1 MPSPVS
7 FFLSEKE
14 IYITPMVILASK
26 VSSFAGN
33 LIPSMNLI
41 TSQYA
46 DVILPLPVAGYFTYH
61 VPEELIDQV
70 LPGTRVIVQF
80 GVKKFYSALV
90 HEIHSRKPEG
100 YETKPIEY
108 VIDSVPVV
116 HPSCFPF
123 WEWIAGYYHCT
134 IGEVLKAALP
144 SGLKLESETR
154 INYNSDFIEQIDD
167 LLTPREQLLF
177 EVIRE
182 KRSLSIAELNNSVL
196 KKSSIAVIKD
206 LLGKGAVFVEEEM
219 KESYRLKTELVIE
232 LSGRLSTEKSI
243 LLALDLLRKIPLQQ
257 QLLTSYL
264 ELSGITNQE
273 EKKIVTKKEL
283 LQSTGISAAVLSG
296 LLKKDIIVLSEQKV
310 DRLASYK
317 GEIKEVSELSPAQS
331 VALDQIKESFKTI
344 KVTLLHGVTSSGKT
358 EIYIQLIKE
367 CLEKGKQ
374 VLYLL
379 PEIGLSTQ
387 IISRLTKVFGDK
399 AGIYHSKFND
409 AERVEIW
416 NNVLNFGKSNDSGQI
431 SKYQLIVGT
440 RSALFLPF
448 QNLGLI
454 VVDEEHENSYK
465 QVNPSPRYHARDA
478 AIILGH
484 LREVPVLLG
493 TATPSVETYYNA
505 TSGKYGLVT
514 LNERH
519 LNMEMPEILTADFK
533 EAYRR
538 KQMNSHLT
546 PLLFD
551 EITGAL
557 ERKEQVILF
566 QNRRG
571 FSPFIECK
579 MCGWVPKCTS
589 CDVSL
594 TYHKHN
600 NSLVCHYCG
609 YSITHPATCTACGSK
624 ELTNKGFGTEKVEE
638 DLQIIFPD
646 AKIDRMDLDTTR
658 SKRGFEKIIS
668 ALEKREIDIL
678 IGTQM
683 VTKGLDFENVSI
695 VGILNADNLLNQ
707 PDFRAYE
714 RSYQMMAQVGGRAGR
729 KNKRGKVIIQT
740 SETTHPI
747 IINVI
752 NNDYEAMYKGQIA
765 ERKFFK
771 YPPFF
776 RMIGITLKH
785 RDKNELDRIA
795 RDLSTNLRER
805 FGARILGPEYP
816 VISRI
821 KTLYIKQL
829 WIKIEREISAVH
841 AKRQMQEIIDR
852 VRLHDGNKTIQIA
865 IDVDPI

>member
-1 MPSPVS
+1 MNP
-7 FFLSEKE
+7 
-14 IYITPMVILASK
+14 
-26 VSSFAGN
+26 
-33 LIPSMNLI
+33 IPA
-41 TSQYA
+41 QYA
-46 DVILPLPVAGYFTYH
+46 DVILPLPVAGYFTYNI
-61 VPEELIDQV
+61 PDELIGQL

-90 HEIHSRKPEG
+90 YEIHDRKPEG
-100 YETKPIEY
+100 YLTKPIEY
-108 VIDSVPVV
+108 AIDTTPIIPV
-116 HPSCFPF
+116 SCFLF

-154 INYNSDFIEQIDD
+154 INYNNDYTELSDQK
-167 LLTPREQLLF
+167 LTPREQLLF
-177 EVIRE
+177 DVIRE
-182 KRSLSIAELNNSVL
+182 KRSLSISELNNSLL

-219 KESYRLKTELVIE
+219 KESYRLKTESVVE
-232 LSGRLSTEKSI
+232 LPEKLRNEKSI
-243 LLALDLLRKIPLQQ
+243 HLSLDLLKKIPLQQ
-257 QLLTSYL
+257 KLLISYL
-264 ELSGITNQE
+264 DLSGILDQPTPAG
-273 EKKIVTKKEL
+273 VTKKEL
-283 LQSTGISAAVLSG
+283 LRETGISPSVLNG
-296 LLKKDIIVLSEQKV
+296 LVNKKILSIIEQKI
-310 DRLASYK
+310 DRVASYH
-317 GEIKEVSELSPAQS
+317 GEIKEVSELSTAQMLAMS
-331 VALDQIKESFKTI
+331 QIKQSFEEKP
-344 KVTLLHGVTSSGKT
+344 VTLLHGVTSSGKT
-358 EIYIQLIKE
+358 EIYIKLIKE
-367 CLEKGKQ
+367 CLDSGKQ

-379 PEIGLSTQ
+379 PEIGLTTQ
-387 IISRLTKVFGDK
+387 IIGRLTRVFGDK
-399 AGIYHSKFND
+399 AGVYHSKFND
-409 AERVEIW
+409 SERVEIW
-416 NNVLNFGKSNDSGQI
+416 NKVLTFGNNKNGSVVSD
-431 SKYQLIVGT
+431 YQLIVGT

-465 QVNPSPRYHARDA
+465 QYDPSPRYHARDA

-484 LREVPVLLG
+484 LQHAPVLLG
-493 TATPSVETYYNA
+493 TATPAVETYFNA

-519 LNMEMPEILTADFK
+519 QQMEMPEILTADFK
-533 EAYRR
+533 DAYRR

-546 PLLFD
+546 PLLFA

-579 MCGWVPKCTS
+579 MCGWVPKCTQ

-609 YSITHPATCTACGSK
+609 YTTNHPGTCTTCGSK

-638 DLQIIFPD
+638 DLELIFPD

-658 SKRGFEKIIS
+658 SKRGFEKIIQRF
-668 ALEKREIDIL
+668 EQGNIDIL

-714 RSYQMMAQVGGRAGR
+714 RSYQLMAQVGGRSGR

-740 SETTHPI
+740 SEPAHPI
-747 IINVI
+747 ILNVI
-752 NNDYEAMYKGQIA
+752 SNDYEAMYRGQIA
-765 ERKFFK
+765 ERKHFK
-771 YPPFF
+771 YPPFY

-785 RDKNELDRIA
+785 REKNELDRIA
-795 RDLSTNLRER
+795 QELSAQLRDR
-805 FGARILGPEYP
+805 FGSRILGPEYP
-816 VISRI
+816 LISRI

-829 WIKIEREISAVH
+829 WIKVEREISVVH
-841 AKRQMQEIIDR
+841 AKRQMQEIIDQVKIR
-852 VRLHDGNKTIQIA
+852 AGNKTIQIA

>member
-1 MPSPVS
+1 
-7 FFLSEKE
+7 
-14 IYITPMVILASK
+14 
-26 VSSFAGN
+26 
-33 LIPSMNLI
+33 MNPT

-46 DVILPLPVAGYFTYH
+46 DVILPLPVAGYFTYN
-61 VPEELIDQV
+61 VPDELSGQV
-70 LPGTRVIVQF
+70 IPGSRVIVQF

-90 HEIHSRKPEG
+90 HEIHDRKPEG
-100 YETKPIEY
+100 YNTKPIECI
-108 VIDSVPVV
+108 IDVNPIIPVA
-116 HPSCFPF
+116 CFPF

-154 INYNSDFIEQIDD
+154 INYNSDYTEQSEKK
-167 LLTPREQLLF
+167 LTPREQLLF
-177 EVIRE
+177 DVIRE
-182 KRSLSIAELNNSVL
+182 KRSLSISELNNSVL
-196 KKSSIAVIKD
+196 KKSSIAVVKD
-206 LLGKGAVFVEEEM
+206 LLGKGAVSIEEEM
-219 KESYRLKTELVIE
+219 KESYRLKTESVIE
-232 LSGRLSTEKSI
+232 LPERLRTEKAMN
-243 LLALDLLRKIPLQQ
+243 LALDLLKKIPLQQ
-257 QLLTSYL
+257 KLVISYL
-264 ELSGITNQE
+264 ELSGILKNGTE
-273 EKKIVTKKEL
+273 ISVTKKEL
-283 LQSTGISAAVLSG
+283 LQSTGISVTVLNG
-296 LLKKDIIVLSEQKV
+296 LVKKNILSIIERKI
-310 DRLASYK
+310 DRLSTYS
-317 GEIKEVSELSPAQS
+317 GEIKEVSELSPAQTD
-331 VALDQIKESFKTI
+331 ALNQIKQSFESKS
-344 KVTLLHGVTSSGKT
+344 VTLLHGVTSSGKT
-358 EIYIQLIKE
+358 EIYIKLIKE
-367 CLEKGKQ
+367 CLDEGKQ

-379 PEIGLSTQ
+379 PEIGLTTQ
-387 IISRLTKVFGDK
+387 IISRLTRVFGDK

-409 AERVEIW
+409 SERVEIW
-416 NNVLNFGKSNDSGQI
+416 NKVLNFGIKNTGSSSESD
-431 SKYQLIVGT
+431 YQLIVGT

-454 VVDEEHENSYK
+454 VVDEEHDNSYK
-465 QVNPSPRYHARDA
+465 QYDPSPRYHARDA

-484 LREVPVLLG
+484 LQQAPVLLG
-493 TATPSVETYYNA
+493 TATPAVETFYNA
-505 TSGKYGLVT
+505 TSGKFGLAT

-519 LNMEMPEILTADFK
+519 QNIEMPEIVTADFK
-533 EAYRR
+533 DAYRR

-546 PLLFD
+546 PLLFA
-551 EITGAL
+551 EISGAL

-579 MCGWVPKCTS
+579 MCGWVPKCTH

-594 TYHKHN
+594 TFHKHN

-609 YSITHPATCTACGSK
+609 FSTNHPGTCRTCGSK

-638 DLQIIFPD
+638 DLQVIFPD

-658 SKRGFEKIIS
+658 SKRGFEKIV
-668 ALEKREIDIL
+668 LRFEQREIDIL

-714 RSYQMMAQVGGRAGR
+714 RSYQLMAQVGGRSGR

-740 SETTHPI
+740 SEPTHPI
-747 IINVI
+747 ILNVI
-752 NNDYEAMYKGQIA
+752 NNDYEAMYRGQIA
-765 ERKFFK
+765 ERKHFK
-771 YPPFF
+771 YPPFY

-785 RDKNELDRIA
+785 REKNELDRIA
-795 RDLSTNLRER
+795 QELSTKLRER

-821 KTLYIKQL
+821 KTMYIKQL
-829 WIKIEREISAVH
+829 WIKIEREISVVH
-841 AKRQMQEIIDR
+841 AKRQMQEIIDQIK
-852 VRLHDGNKTIQIA
+852 LHAGNKTILIA

>member
-1 MPSPVS
+1 M
-7 FFLSEKE
+7 
-14 IYITPMVILASK
+14 
-26 VSSFAGN
+26 
-33 LIPSMNLI
+33 IPP

-46 DVILPLPVAGYFTYH
+46 DVILPLPVAGCFTYN
-61 VPEELIDQV
+61 VPEELRNQV
-70 LPGTRVIVQF
+70 VPGERVIVQF

-90 HEIHSRKPEG
+90 YLVHETKPEG
-100 YETKPIEY
+100 YNTKPIEY
-108 VIDSVPVV
+108 LIDDSPIIPVN
-116 HPSCFPF
+116 CFPF
-123 WEWIAGYYHCT
+123 WQWIASYYHCT
-134 IGEVLKAALP
+134 LGEVLKAALP

-154 INYNSDFIEQIDD
+154 INYNGDYIEQSDQK
-167 LLTPREQLLF
+167 LTPREQLLF
-177 EVIRE
+177 DVIRE
-182 KRSLSIAELNNSVL
+182 KRSLSISELNNSVL
-196 KKSSIAVIKD
+196 KKNSIVIVKE
-206 LLGKGAVFVEEEM
+206 LLGKGAVSVEEEM
-219 KESYRLKTELVIE
+219 KESYRLKTESVIQLPE
-232 LSGRLSTEKSI
+232 RLRSEKSI
-243 LLALDLLRKIPLQQ
+243 HLTLDLLKKTPLQQ
-257 QLLTSYL
+257 KLLVSYIT
-264 ELSGITNQE
+264 LSDLLNAE
-273 EKKIVTKKEL
+273 VANVVTKKEL
-283 LQSTGISAAVLSG
+283 LHSTGISVAVLNG
-296 LLKKDIIVLSEQKV
+296 LVKKNILTIVDQKV
-310 DRLASYK
+310 DRLSAYT
-317 GEIKEVSELSPAQS
+317 GVIKEVSLLSPAQS
-331 VALDQIKESFKTI
+331 EALNQIKLSFETKS
-344 KVTLLHGVTSSGKT
+344 VTLLHGVTSSGKT
-358 EIYIQLIKE
+358 EIYIKLIKE
-367 CLEKGKQ
+367 CLDHGKQ

-379 PEIGLSTQ
+379 PEIGLTTQ
-387 IISRLTKVFGDK
+387 IINRLTRVFGDK

-409 AERVEIW
+409 SERVEIW
-416 NNVLNFGKSNDSGQI
+416 NKVLNFGNNRSGDSPE
-431 SKYQLIVGT
+431 SDYQLIVGT

-454 VVDEEHENSYK
+454 VVDEEHDNSYK
-465 QVNPSPRYHARDA
+465 QYDPSPRYHARDA

-484 LREVPVLLG
+484 LQHAPVLLG

-505 TSGKYGLVT
+505 TSGKFGLAT

-519 LNMEMPEILTADFK
+519 QNIEMPEIVTADFK

-538 KQMNSHLT
+538 KQMVSHLT
-546 PLLFD
+546 PLLFA

-579 MCGWVPKCTS
+579 QCGWVPKCTH

-609 YSITHPATCTACGSK
+609 YSTSHPGTCLSCGSK

-638 DLQIIFPD
+638 DLQIIFPE

-658 SKRGFEKIIS
+658 SKKGFEKIIHKF
-668 ALEKREIDIL
+668 EQGDIDIL

-714 RSYQMMAQVGGRAGR
+714 RSYQLMAQVGGRSGR

-740 SETTHPI
+740 SEPTHPI

-752 NNDYEAMYKGQIA
+752 NNDYEAMYRGQIA
-765 ERKFFK
+765 ERKHFK
-771 YPPFF
+771 YPPFY
-776 RMIGITLKH
+776 RMIGISLRH
-785 RDKNELDRIA
+785 RERNELDRIA
-795 RDLSTNLRER
+795 QELSTNLRER

-821 KTLYIKQL
+821 KMLYIKQL
-829 WIKIEREISAVH
+829 WIKIERDISVVN
-841 AKRQMQEIIDR
+841 AKRQMQEIIDL
-852 VRLHDGNKTIQIA
+852 VRIKTGNKSIQIA